1 MLEFPNT
8 YYLAFRDLPKILDQH
23 VPGASALDF
32 GCGTGRSTRFLTR
45 LGYRAVG
52 VDIAA
57 EMLDLARQADPQ
69 GDYRLLGSEGP
80 AELPPA
86 SFHLALAAFTFDNV
100 PGGEEKR
107 DLLIALGRLLA
118 PGGVIVLLVSAPEIY
133 THEWASFTTRD
144 FPQNRQAR
152 SGDRVRIVMT
162 DVPDRRPVEDVLWSD
177 QAYATS
183 FAAAGLQVVEA
194 RRPLG
199 REDEPYPWVTETRLA
214 PWVVYVLRPGR
225 REG

>member
-1 MLEFPNT
+1 
-8 YYLAFRDLPKILDQH
+8 
-23 VPGASALDF
+23 V
-32 GCGTGRSTRFLTR
+32 
-45 LGYRAVG
+45 VG

-57 EMLDLARQADPQ
+57 EMLDLARQADPR
-69 GDYRLLGSEGP
+69 GDYRLLGSEGL
-80 AELPPA
+80 AAFPPA

-100 PGGEEKR
+100 PGAEEKR
-107 DLLIALGRLLA
+107 DLLAALGCLLA

-177 QAYATS
+177 QAYAAS
-183 FAAAGLQVVEA
+183 FAAAGLQMVEA

-214 PWVVYVLRPGR
+214 PWVVYVLRPGS